1 MVLPIPEIEGIVVF
15 IVPASTW
22 TAIFLGSS
30 LAIAI
35 GFVTNVWSGRGRQ
48 TSVHDELVRTKQDI
62 CFSMKGGRVT
72 ALTPGTRRA
81 FGFSQVKALHWPDLR
96 AGLALRFA
104 DLPRDPPD
112 RSADYTSKLPD
123 DPALFRV
130 VAAGGEM
137 QCFVVDRPSG
147 GADLHI
153 QRIMMLEMGPL
164 RALHDIAPGPIWQS
178 DAGGQVIWS
187 NMAYQKLAESLGS
200 TGLDPDLF
208 PGPFPAGE
216 ATRACLKKSSGD
228 SWFEVRAQAVED
240 TFLHFA
246 VPIDPVV
253 RAERAQRNFVQ
264 TLTKT
269 FAHLP
274 IGLAIFD
281 KDRRLVLFN
290 PAMIDLTALPA
301 EFLTSRPDLMTFFDK
316 LRDARMMPE
325 PRDYI
330 CWRDQITELIC
341 AAADDRYSE
350 TWSLPSGLT
359 YRITGRPHP
368 DGAIAFLIEDISTEI
383 SLTRR
388 FQAEL
393 AQSQSVLDSL
403 RDAIAVFSPVGV
415 LTMANIAYRTNWGS
429 DPDAQFD
436 DILLSDE
443 VDRWSGAC
451 HGGVDLERLR
461 DRLLDTDTA
470 GSWTAAVQH
479 VRLGPATCFVTRIQ
493 GGNILLRFGFAP
505 QDKNQPVT
513 DTQSKVA

>member
-1 MVLPIPEIEGIVVF
+1 MF
-15 IVPASTW
+15 IVPGSTW

-30 LAIAI
+30 LALLIARLA
-35 GFVTNVWSGRGRQ
+35 NVWVGSTRR
-48 TSVHDELVRTKQDI
+48 TDESNTLDRTKQDI
-62 CFSMKGGRVT
+62 YFSMKGGRIT

-96 AGLALRFA
+96 AGLALRFS
-104 DLPRDPPD
+104 DLPRDPPEQ
-112 RSADYTSKLPD
+112 SADYTSKLPD
-123 DPALFRV
+123 DPAFFRV
-130 VAAGGEM
+130 VASEGEM
-137 QCFVVDRPSG
+137 QCFVVDRPAG
-147 GADLHI
+147 GADLHV
-153 QRIMMLEMGPL
+153 QRITMLEMGPL

-178 DAGGQVIWS
+178 DATGGLIWS
-187 NMAYQKLAESLGS
+187 NLAYQKLAESQGS
-200 TGLDPDLF
+200 TGLEPDLF

-216 ATRACLKKSSGD
+216 ATRVCLRKSTGEH
-228 SWFEVRAQAVED
+228 WFEVRAQAVED
-240 TFLHFA
+240 SFLHFA
-246 VPIDPVV
+246 VSIDPVV

-301 EFLTSRPDLMTFFDK
+301 DFLTGRPDLMTFFDK

-443 VDRWSGAC
+443 VDRWTGAC
-451 HGGVDLERLR
+451 LGGAGLEQLR
-461 DRLLDTDTA
+461 DRLLETDATC
-470 GSWTAAVQH
+470 SWTAPVQH

-493 GGNILLRFGFAP
+493 GGNILLRFGVVP
-505 QDKNQPVT
+505 QDKNQPVP
-513 DTQSKVA
+513 DTKSKVA